1 MYHYTNRKGVTY
13 YLHRHTG
20 RGGKPRYT
28 LKRSAEGALD
38 ELPAGYEVTEN
49 VNGQVS
55 VRRARPRQITKEEEA
70 RVRAA
75 LDQHQLSQYP
85 LEVKD
90 DQITIFEP
98 DRDPGAIAEQLTP
111 LAGMPAGLAEQLE
124 AQVRK
129 ELGDATVDE
138 YLQQHK
144 QGVREQLEQ
153 TTHYAPVLR
162 FGLIDKQ
169 RRLFVVARMTYRGDG
184 GWHQLDCMEL
194 TEAVARYLPH
204 LGKESFFDLV

>member
-20 RGGKPRYT
+20 QGGKPRYT

-55 VRRARPRQITKEEEA
+55 VRRARPRQITKEEED
-70 RVRAA
+70 RVRSA
-75 LDQHQLSQYP
+75 LNQHQLSQYR

-98 DRDPGAIAEQLTP
+98 DRDPGAIAEQLNP
-111 LAGMPAGLAEQLE
+111 MAGMPVGLGEQLE

-129 ELGDATVDE
+129 ELGDAAVDK

-144 QGVREQLEQ
+144 QGAREQLEH
-153 TTHYAPVLR
+153 TTNYAPVLR

-169 RRLFVVARMTYRGDG
+169 RRLFVAARMTYRGEG
-184 GWHQLDCMEL
+184 GWHELDCMGL
-194 TEAVARYLPH
+194 TEAVDRYLPH